1 MNRAIAAAALVLV
14 AACGPGRVIRRGDVN
29 TDLLVEIERKLVV
42 TRGLRFTA
50 DVPARAL
57 GPKAL
62 SESLAHELDLTYK
75 PGDLERISAMYTRL
89 GMLPPGTAL
98 RTVMTEL
105 YEGQVAAFY
114 DPRTKSLAVATE
126 ATRTP
131 GFWIGV
137 LTTLSGHDL
146 VGELLVSH
154 ELTHALQDQHWGLPV
169 DPEPLTASHSDRLLA
184 RRALLEGDATLA
196 SFAYVRGGGP
206 LDPATIDWIQGEL
219 RKVPTQLAA
228 EYPDV
233 PEVVRATLA
242 FQYDAGAAFTGW
254 ALGTGGWAA
263 VDRVHADPPE
273 STEQVL
279 HPARYYAQRDRPVTI
294 DVGGTEA
301 LTASGW
307 TRTFED
313 TLGELDVRVLAG
325 RSLPAERAAAIAD
338 GWGGDRLCGFARGN
352 TLALVWMTAWD
363 SPADAVEFA
372 DAMPTVVPDSHVER
386 HDDRVL
392 ILAGAPDPER
402 LAARVWARTTL
413 TPGRISAAP
422 ARPGSPPASA
432 PPAPADPDRHR

>member
-1 MNRAIAAAALVLV
+1 MRGGIAALAGLVLV
-14 AACGPGRVIRRGDVN
+14 AACGPGRVIRHDDVN
-29 TDLLVEIERKLVV
+29 TDLLARIERELTV

-57 GPKAL
+57 GPQAL
-62 SESLAHELDLTYK
+62 GESLAHEFDLTYR
-75 PGDLERISAMYTRL
+75 PGDLERIGAVYTRL
-89 GMLPPGTAL
+89 GLLPPGVAL

-126 ATRTP
+126 ATRMP
-131 GFWIGV
+131 GFWVGV
-137 LTTLSGHDL
+137 LTTLSGHDF

-206 LDPATIDWIQGEL
+206 LDPSTIDWIEGEL
-219 RKVPTQLAA
+219 HKVPAQLAS

-242 FQYDAGAAFTGW
+242 FQYDAGATFTGW
-254 ALGTGGWAA
+254 ALGAGGWAA

-279 HPARYYAQRDRPVTI
+279 HPARYFAHRDRPVTI

-301 LTASGW
+301 LTADAW

-325 RSLPAERAAAIAD
+325 RSLPAERAAAVAD
-338 GWGGDRLCGFARGN
+338 GWGGDRLCAFERGGA
-352 TLALVWMTAWD
+352 LALVWMTAWD

-372 DAMPTVVPDSHVER
+372 DAMSTIVPDARVER
-386 HDDRVL
+386 RDERVL
-392 ILAGAPDPER
+392 ILAGAPAGER
-402 LAARVWARTTL
+402 LAPRVWARTTL
-413 TPGRISAAP
+413 TRAGDAGALSDVAP
-422 ARPGSPPASA
+422 A
-432 PPAPADPDRHR
+432 PPAPQ

>member
-1 MNRAIAAAALVLV
+1 VRRDVAALAGLVLV
-14 AACGPGRVIRRGDVN
+14 AACGPGRVIRQGDVN
-29 TDLLVEIERKLVV
+29 TNLLAQIERQLAVV
-42 TRGLRFTA
+42 RGLRFTA

-57 GPKAL
+57 GPQAL
-62 SESLAHELDLTYK
+62 GESLAHELDLTYK
-75 PGDLERISAMYTRL
+75 PGDLERIGAVYTRL
-89 GMLPPGTAL
+89 GLLAPGIAL

-131 GFWIGV
+131 GFWVGA
-137 LTTLSGHDL
+137 LTALSGHDF

-196 SFAYVRGGGP
+196 SFAYVRGGGR
-206 LDPATIDWIQGEL
+206 LDPGTINWIESEL
-219 RKVPTQLAA
+219 HAVPAQLAA

-242 FQYDAGAAFTGW
+242 FQYDAGATFTGW
-254 ALGTGGWAA
+254 ALGAGGWAE

-279 HPARYYAQRDRPVTI
+279 HPARYFGHRDRPVTI
-294 DVGGTEA
+294 EIGGTES
-301 LTASGW
+301 LTTDGW

-313 TLGELDVRVLAG
+313 TLGELDIRALAG
-325 RSLPAERAAAIAD
+325 RFLPAERATIVAD
-338 GWGGDRLCGFARGN
+338 GWGGDRLCAFERGGA
-352 TLALVWMTAWD
+352 LVLVWMTAWD
-363 SPADAVEFA
+363 SPGDAAEFA
-372 DAMPTVVPDSHVER
+372 DAMGTIAPGARVEHR
-386 HDDRVL
+386 EDRVL
-392 ILAGAPDPER
+392 VLVDAPAAER

-413 TPGRISAAP
+413 ARASDAVALSADAP
-422 ARPGSPPASA
+422 APPGSP
-432 PPAPADPDRHR
+432 